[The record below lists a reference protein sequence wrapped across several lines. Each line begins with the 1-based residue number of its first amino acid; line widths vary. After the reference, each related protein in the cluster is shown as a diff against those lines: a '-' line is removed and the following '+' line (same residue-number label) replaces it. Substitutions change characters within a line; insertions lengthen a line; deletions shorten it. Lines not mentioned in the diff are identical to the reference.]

1 MSLGGVLKVTAFFGK
16 YCLSNFEVLV
26 QILFSMGNHFM
37 FQIFKP

>member
-1 MSLGGVLKVTAFFGK
+1 MSWRGAKSNGIFFGK